1 MKISSIDYKEIIN
14 TTHDYPKLSKELSIK
29 NDKEEEKAST
39 NSSQPFK
46 KCSPDEIY
54 HSRQDS
60 PMTPGWSGKIGIN
73 SESKFDTNFEKSQVF
88 KVSLIQL
95 CKMFPEM
102 ENEIIEDGKF

>member
-1 MKISSIDYKEIIN
+1 
-14 TTHDYPKLSKELSIK
+14 
-29 NDKEEEKAST
+29 
-39 NSSQPFK
+39 
-46 KCSPDEIY
+46 
-54 HSRQDS
+54 
-60 PMTPGWSGKIGIN
+60 MTPGWSGKIGIN